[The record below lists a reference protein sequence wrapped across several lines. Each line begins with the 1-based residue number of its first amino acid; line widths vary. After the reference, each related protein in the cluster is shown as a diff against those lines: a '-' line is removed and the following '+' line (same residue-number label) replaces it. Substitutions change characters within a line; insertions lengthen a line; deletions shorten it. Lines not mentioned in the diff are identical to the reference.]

1 MDKGYFRC
9 EFNNINRADK
19 NIVASASYR
28 SDEKLFSERT
38 DEHIKFKNH
47 VVKPE
52 SMILTPEN
60 APDWASD
67 RNQLWN
73 EVDRVEKKNTKTS
86 NPRLAREVLL
96 SLPNDLDREV
106 QTELTKDFVQN
117 EFVDKGMVA
126 DISIHRDDINNPHAH
141 VLITQR
147 PFNEDGTWGN
157 KTRTKT
163 QYDENGNPILNQNGN
178 KVRKQE
184 RFGDVDYKSVRS
196 NWENKLNY
204 YSEREQSL
212 RRYDSRSFENQG
224 LNKIAEIP
232 LTREEYRLEKR
243 EEQRCK
249 KQGIEYQ
256 PVTYYGQKNEQ
267 IRRYNRGEVS
277 QLFSDK
283 EKEKAQEEI
292 KSFITIANENVK
304 ENSESYN
311 TIKQRYKRDIG
322 YSEAKETLINT
333 FDTASTFGR
342 KIQNDLLKNEIKR
355 DILKHYANQFDNNPQ
370 FKKDLMNLGYSEQS
384 FANKIQQEFGNVLDE
399 KNKLESKE
407 NKRQSIYQSAKDVY
421 QTEIKKNDIIVQ
433 HMYPNT
439 HQQFTNDEK
448 AFIVDEAQKGKII
461 STLDVQH
468 QFKHNS
474 QIPKDVLME
483 DTYKKASKD
492 IFFSK
497 RNLNQYEE
505 NSFEY
510 HVEKQFINAKENELN
525 SFIEHIDDDLLQEI
539 GQRNFDKV
547 KDQAPDEKV
556 QLMIKLEKY
565 NNVDV
570 DNVIDKHNHQIN
582 DSYKHQEQNE
592 EDYQQNKKVELPKI
606 DLSQVIVHYA
616 NETERENQLS
626 PKKKKKKNK
635 YLDQQQRR

>member
-1 MDKGYFRC
+1 
-9 EFNNINRADK
+9 
-19 NIVASASYR
+19 
-28 SDEKLFSERT
+28 
-38 DEHIKFKNH
+38 
-47 VVKPE
+47 
-52 SMILTPEN
+52 
-60 APDWASD
+60 
-67 RNQLWN
+67 
-73 EVDRVEKKNTKTS
+73 
-86 NPRLAREVLL
+86 
-96 SLPNDLDREV
+96 
-106 QTELTKDFVQN
+106 
-117 EFVDKGMVA
+117 
-126 DISIHRDDINNPHAH
+126 
-141 VLITQR
+141 
-147 PFNEDGTWGN
+147 
-157 KTRTKT
+157 
-163 QYDENGNPILNQNGN
+163 
-178 KVRKQE
+178 
-184 RFGDVDYKSVRS
+184 
-196 NWENKLNY
+196 
-204 YSEREQSL
+204 
-212 RRYDSRSFENQG
+212 
-224 LNKIAEIP
+224 
-232 LTREEYRLEKR
+232 
-243 EEQRCK
+243 
-249 KQGIEYQ
+249 
-256 PVTYYGQKNEQ
+256 
-267 IRRYNRGEVS
+267 
-277 QLFSDK
+277 
-283 EKEKAQEEI
+283 
-292 KSFITIANENVK
+292 
-304 ENSESYN
+304 
-311 TIKQRYKRDIG
+311 
-322 YSEAKETLINT
+322 
-333 FDTASTFGR
+333 
-342 KIQNDLLKNEIKR
+342 
-355 DILKHYANQFDNNPQ
+355 
-370 FKKDLMNLGYSEQS
+370 MNLGYSEQS

-525 SFIEHIDDDLLQEI
+525 SFVEHIDDDLLQEI
-539 GQRNFDKV
+539 GQRNFYKV
-547 KDQAPDEKV
+547 KDQTPDEKV